1 MYGMD
6 DEGLF
11 EQLFKLLQ
19 SSGPVNW
26 KLAREVTRSLAGP
39 ATPIEPAVAEEYREL
54 AHVADV
60 RINSVVDLPSPSPR
74 ELNPTDRATWAA
86 ENQQSFR
93 ILVEPL
99 ADKLSGMTPPGS
111 IPGLGDAGG
120 MEAMLAPLGPALLGI
135 QAGTMVGFM
144 SHRALG
150 QFDTGIPAMDH
161 DRPYVIVPNLDDFA
175 VDHGIDHRQI
185 RLWGA
190 LHEVAFHRI
199 MAVEWLRGRFI
210 SLVEAF
216 YASVEIDTSDLLGKL
231 GAMNDPDEIQRMLGA
246 GDADASSLISASSDP
261 ERLAELQAFTAFIE
275 GYGDRLVRVA
285 GAELLPTIAR
295 IEDAYATR
303 RTEPNQAEQFLQQF
317 AGLSLE
323 RWRAKDAAA
332 FCDEVVDR
340 WGHDAL
346 ERVWDDPSNMPRLAE
361 LTDPIGWAARVM
373 LDEASFGSDT
383 MNLEVDEQENDD
395 SGDETPLDDGETPAT

>member
-317 AGLSLE
+317 AGLTLE

-373 LDEASFGSDT
+373 LDETAFGEGLDVTDIEPSADD
-383 MNLEVDEQENDD
+383 DEDD
-395 SGDETPLDDGETPAT
+395 SATEE